1 MKIKTNN
8 SGFEELI
15 REQLKSG
22 KCWQLSVY
30 SQNEIEAMYFFRTEY
45 ELDKW
50 IEQEEELQGRLT
62 GIFNYQSSKV

>member
-15 REQLKSG
+15 QEQLKSG

-30 SQNEIEAMYFFRTEY
+30 SQDEIEAMYFFHSEA
-45 ELDKW
+45 ELDEWLK
-50 IEQEEELQGRLT
+50 QQDELEGMLT
-62 GIFNYQSSKV
+62 GIFNYHPSKV